1 MRVIVA
7 GGRDFNDYD
16 FLSNTLDKLFSNL
29 HDDVIILCGKAR
41 GADALGE
48 KYANDHG
55 YQVDYYPADW
65 DRYGKS
71 AGYLRNLEMA
81 RNADCLVAFWDGESK
96 GTKHMIE
103 VAYKFGLEIRV
114 KKYTKEISK

>member
-71 AGYLRNLEMA
+71 AG
-81 RNADCLVAFWDGESK
+81 
-96 GTKHMIE
+96 
-103 VAYKFGLEIRV
+103 
-114 KKYTKEISK
+114 